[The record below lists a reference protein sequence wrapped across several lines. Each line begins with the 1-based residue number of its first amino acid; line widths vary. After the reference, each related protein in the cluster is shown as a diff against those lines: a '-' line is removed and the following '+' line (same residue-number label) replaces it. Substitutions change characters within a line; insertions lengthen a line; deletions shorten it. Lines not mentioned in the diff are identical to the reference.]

1 MNRSHLHS
9 NRRIVGGWIV
19 TFAGLLA
26 IVSTGAA
33 QDTGAKATPE
43 TQVEVRFNDG
53 STLKLA
59 LREERIEFLTQ
70 YGKLYIPIA
79 DVKRIEFG
87 LRVPEDIAKK
97 IDSAIAELGNPQFKR
112 REVAS
117 GILLGY
123 REKAYPAVQKAT
135 RNADME
141 VANRAE
147 ELLKKFKET
156 VPAEILNV
164 RDYDILHTDTS
175 RIAGHIDATTLKA
188 NTTQFG
194 DVSLRLADV
203 FTMSAKGID
212 PEPDSGSVAAG
223 PINMV
228 QFQNEIGKTFTFRV
242 TGNAAGSAW
251 GTDVYTT
258 DTTLAAAAVHAG
270 LLTSGQTGVVKV
282 SVVASPQVFVGS
294 TRNGVSSAGYGQYP
308 AAFRVSK

>member
-9 NRRIVGGWIV
+9 NRRAVGGWIV